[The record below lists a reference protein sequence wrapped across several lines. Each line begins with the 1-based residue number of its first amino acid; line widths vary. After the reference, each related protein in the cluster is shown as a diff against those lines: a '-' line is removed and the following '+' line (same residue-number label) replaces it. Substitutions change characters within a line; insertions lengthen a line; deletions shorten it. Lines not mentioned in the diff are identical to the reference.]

1 MITSL
6 EFKTSDN
13 KFIELVKQM
22 AKFANIDVVEHKKPS
37 RLDKAIKEVENGEV
51 ETFKNFND
59 FEKSLNA

>member
-1 MITSL
+1 
-6 EFKTSDN
+6 
-13 KFIELVKQM
+13 M

-51 ETFKNFND
+51 ETFKNFSD